1 MAVER
6 FGVILR
12 NTLAREQF
20 RDCCHLAD
28 EHGLG
33 LWATEGGRGADPF
46 TLLGAAAALTERATL
61 GTAVLLL
68 PLRHPVLVTRS
79 ALTLDAMSGG
89 RLVLGV
95 GVGGERPAD
104 FEAAGIRREERG
116 ARADEAIAV
125 IRALWSGEKA
135 SHRGR
140 FYPFTD
146 VQLQV
151 PAVQPRLPIWIGGR
165 IGGEGKHRD
174 AALKRAVRA
183 GDGWFPYQMTPE
195 QFAAGAGRL
204 RNYCSEAG
212 RTVEPETALVQFI
225 CIDDDAERA
234 RETAIRVQ
242 SRGYG
247 IDFAQYVDRYVIA
260 GTAQMCA
267 ARIAAYRAAGA
278 GHLIFNWA
286 CEAVDVPRMAH
297 RLVEDVL
304 PLIEG

>member
-1 MAVER
+1 MAVEP

-12 NTLAREQF
+12 STLAGEQL
-20 RDCCHLAD
+20 RDFCHLAD

-33 LWATEGGRGADPF
+33 VWVNDGGRGADPL

-79 ALTLDAMSGG
+79 ALTIDNMSGG

-104 FEAAGIRREERG
+104 FQAASIRREERG
-116 ARADEAIAV
+116 ARTDEAIGA
-125 IRALWSGEKA
+125 IRSLWQGELVT
-135 SHRGR
+135 HRGR
-140 FYPFTD
+140 YYPFSD

-165 IGGEGKHRD
+165 MGGEGKYRD

-183 GDGWFPYQMTPE
+183 GDGWLPYQMTPE
-195 QFAAGAGRL
+195 QFAAGVERL
-204 RNYCSEAG
+204 RTYWAEAG
-212 RTVEPETALVQFI
+212 RGPEPETALVQFI
-225 CIDDDAERA
+225 CIDDDAARA

-247 IDFAQYVDRYVIA
+247 IDFSQYVDRYVIT
-260 GTAQMCA
+260 GTPQICA
-267 ARIAAYRAAGA
+267 ERIAAYRTAGA
-278 GHLIFNWA
+278 DHLIFNWA
-286 CEAVDVPRMAH
+286 CEVAAVPRMAH
-297 RLVEDVL
+297 RLAEEVL
-304 PLIEG
+304 PCV